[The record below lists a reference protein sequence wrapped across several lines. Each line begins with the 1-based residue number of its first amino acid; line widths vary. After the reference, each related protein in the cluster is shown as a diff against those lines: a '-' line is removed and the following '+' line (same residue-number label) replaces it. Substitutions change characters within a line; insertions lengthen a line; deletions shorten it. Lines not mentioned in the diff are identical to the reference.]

1 MACGS
6 SLLVTRMTA
15 AAAPLSRGFDPEW
28 PHGHEACI
36 DGEFFP
42 ARILCT
48 NLKFNRPVLAAIL
61 RDGEETC
68 RAYRTDGTWYEDE
81 RRHENFYLR
90 NAPAPRA
97 SGTDWVVRWDTVGLL
112 NPKMLWSNVSRYT
125 NKAEASAAAEALCRS
140 PNCKNVAVVQ
150 YGWTEF
156 DLSDGL
162 EPQP

>member
-1 MACGS
+1 
-6 SLLVTRMTA
+6 MTA

-48 NLKFNRPVLAAIL
+48 DLKFNRPVLAAIL

-68 RAYRTDGTWYEDE
+68 RAYRTDGTWYEDD

-97 SGTDWVVRWDTVGLL
+97 SGTDWVVRFQY
-112 NPKMLWSNVSRYT
+112 SNGDPSAHSFRTEEEARSQAKTILQNGCVT
-125 NKAEASAAAEALCRS
+125 NIAVCR
-140 PNCKNVAVVQ
+140 VD
-150 YGWTEF
+150 WTEG
-156 DLSDGL
+156 DGL